1 MGWKINPKTGESE
14 WTIDDT
20 PASLMDLGTA
30 DTSQYGIK
38 VPTSGTYKLLKDTNG
53 NYKTD
58 FWNTDEWSKFAADG
72 GTVGN
77 DGELIY
83 GSGVK
88 PSGNSTGLFGLGTTG
103 QWDTAMG
110 LGGLAMK
117 AIALPQQMEYYGA
130 QTDLAKQQL
139 ASNKQA
145 MADRQTFNNTWANA
159 SNGLAGRSFTG
170 AAGYGTGTIGS
181 TNPVLK

>member
-1 MGWKINPKTGESE
+1 MADETNPLDAYQNQMLADVYKSYAN
-14 WTIDDT
+14 T
-20 PASLMDLGTA
+20 PPAVANMAPTVEAANLDSYK
-30 DTSQYGIK
+30 QY
-38 VPTSGTYKLLKDTNG
+38 LKSITNNDPG
-53 NYKTD
+53 KYG
-58 FWNTDEWSKFAADG
+58 TDE
-72 GTVGN
+72 
-77 DGELIY
+77 
-83 GSGVK
+83 
-88 PSGNSTGLFGLGTTG
+88 GLFGLGTTN
-103 QWDTAMG
+103 QWGTAMG

-117 AIALPQQMEYYGA
+117 AVALPGQMEYYGA

-159 SNGLAGRSFTG
+159 SNGLAGKSFTG

>member
-1 MGWKINPKTGESE
+1 MGS
-14 WTIDDT
+14 
-20 PASLMDLGTA
+20 S
-30 DTSQYGIK
+30 
-38 VPTSGTYKLLKDTNG
+38 TYKMS
-53 NYKTD
+53 
-58 FWNTDEWSKFAADG
+58 WNPNTGSYETGSWSPEQWANFGASG
-72 GTVGN
+72 GTIGKN
-77 DGELIY
+77 GELIVGTGQTY
-83 GSGVK
+83 NPITNTLGDIT
-88 PSGNSTGLFGLGTTG
+88 STDEGLFGLGTTG

-145 MADRQTFNNTWANA
+145 MADRQTFNANWANA

-181 TNPVLK
+181 TNSVLK

>member
-1 MGWKINPKTGESE
+1 M
-14 WTIDDT
+14 
-20 PASLMDLGTA
+20 
-30 DTSQYGIK
+30 
-38 VPTSGTYKLLKDTNG
+38 
-53 NYKTD
+53 
-58 FWNTDEWSKFAADG
+58 ADG
-72 GTVGN
+72 GISNPNLGWRQNPTT
-77 DGELIY
+77 GEWEQVNLTPGAL
-83 GSGVK
+83 GS
-88 PSGNSTGLFGLGTTG
+88 STGLFGLGTTG

-145 MADRQTFNNTWANA
+145 MADRQTFNANWANA

-181 TNPVLK
+181 TNSVLK

>member
-1 MGWKINPKTGESE
+1 MDFQEWYKKQGMTDQQYSVLSPEEQAAMGQSFSMSPS
-14 WTIDDT
+14 
-20 PASLMDLGTA
+20 
-30 DTSQYGIK
+30 
-38 VPTSGTYKLLKDTNG
+38 VTNSA
-53 NYKTD
+53 N
-58 FWNTDEWSKFAADG
+58 E
-72 GTVGN
+72 
-77 DGELIY
+77 
-83 GSGVK
+83 
-88 PSGNSTGLFGLGTTG
+88 GLFGLGTTN
-103 QWDTAMG
+103 QWGTAMG

-145 MADRQTFNNTWANA
+145 MADKQTFNSTWANA
-159 SNGLAGRSFTG
+159 SNGLAGKSFTG